1 MKNTSLTSLISLVA
15 YLLFSLQIQAQE
27 IILYQD
33 FESSLFT
40 NLSHSDDTD
49 ILIGLPECSYTGV
62 GYASTLNSES
72 IDFLST
78 ENSSMF
84 LAVNPE
90 QPCNGYYVAEVKSSL
105 LDLSM
110 YDSVVIS
117 CDYFISESLGWGP
130 AELNMEVS
138 DGSSSFEF
146 TSLFTETGSWAEASI
161 SLDAAFLAENV
172 QLLIEMGG
180 GEGVAIDNLEIKGW
194 TFSKRANLTTSPEFK
209 VFPNPADEVLFIE
222 GDNIQQ
228 IQIMNSIGN
237 QVFSKVANY
246 KNNKIMISDL
256 PAGIYFVHISF
267 DNNQSRTKRIMVR

>member
-1 MKNTSLTSLISLVA
+1 MSLVA
-15 YLLFSLQIQAQE
+15 YLVSSIQIHAQE
-27 IILYQD
+27 TILYQD
-33 FESSLFT
+33 FQSSPIT

-49 ILIGLPECSYTGV
+49 ISIGLPECSYTGV

-84 LAVNPE
+84 LAANPE
-90 QPCNGYYVAEVKSSL
+90 QPCAGYYVAEVKSIL
-105 LDLSM
+105 LDLSV

-138 DGSSSFEF
+138 DGTNSFEF
-146 TSLFTETGSWAEASI
+146 TSLFTETGTWTEASI
-161 SLDAAFLAENV
+161 SLDAAFLVENA

-194 TFSKRANLTTSPEFK
+194 TFSKRQNLTTSPEFK
-209 VFPNPADEVLFIE
+209 VFPNPADEVLFIQGE
-222 GDNIQQ
+222 NIQQ

-237 QVFSKVANY
+237 QVFSKTAIS
-246 KNNKIMISDL
+246 KSNKIMISDL
-256 PAGIYFVHISF
+256 PAGIYFVHITYG
-267 DNNQSRTKRIMVR
+267 NNQSCTKRIMLR